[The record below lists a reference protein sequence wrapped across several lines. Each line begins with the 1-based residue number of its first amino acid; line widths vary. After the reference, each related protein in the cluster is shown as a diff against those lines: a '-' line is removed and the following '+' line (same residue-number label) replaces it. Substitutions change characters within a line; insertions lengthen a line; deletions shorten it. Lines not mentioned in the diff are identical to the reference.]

1 MMSPS
6 SFAVLALK
14 FLQKSMML
22 TPCGPSAVPTGGAG
36 VALPAAIWSFTTACI
51 FFAMC
56 GGYLFL
62 LCGGAPPPPSVAARL
77 TLAAVIPTTIR
88 SVNDSVSV
96 SVSDLLN
103 LKKIKFHGRGAAED
117 RHHHLQRVLVEVH
130 LVDHA
135 VEAGERPFVDPH
147 LLALLG
153 HVLRLRL
160 LGRRP
165 HLLEDLFDLL
175 LAERRR
181 LRAGADEAGYLR
193 RVLHHVPRVVGHVH
207 LDQDVAGKEP
217 LRGDDLLAA
226 AHLHNVLGR
235 DEDFADVVL
244 QPVRLDALL
253 QRFGD

>member
-62 LCGGAPPPPSVAARL
+62 LCGGAPPPPPVAARL

-96 SVSDLLN
+96 SDLLN
-103 LKKIKFHGRGAAED
+103 LKKIKFHRRGAAED

-135 VEAGERPFVDPH
+135 VEAGERSFVDPH
-147 LLALLG
+147 LLALLE

-165 HLLEDLFDLL
+165 HLLENLL
-175 LAERRR
+175 DFVFAERRR
-181 LRAGADEAGYLR
+181 LRAGADEAGDLR
-193 RVLHHVPRVVGHVH
+193 RVLH
-207 LDQDVAGKEP
+207 
-217 LRGDDLLAA
+217 
-226 AHLHNVLGR
+226 
-235 DEDFADVVL
+235 
-244 QPVRLDALL
+244 
-253 QRFGD
+253 